1 MVRIAKFDDDIT
13 RIMKLKMKETDPW
26 FKGFVPTNAEG
37 LPCIDCFGQG
47 SLYYSACGEK
57 LKLVCV
63 KITNGIGKRG
73 ETGGTT
79 WSDFFET
86 NAQGDYWHYVLPCD
100 GKIEPEPQ
108 AGRVYDASV
117 GETVRVVFTNWK
129 EQKSGM
135 SKNYEVHAKVLE
147 REGKWGRLE
156 LPKPKNSIMK
166 FMTNTPGP
174 TKTIQKKPR
183 PA

>member
-13 RIMKLKMKETDPW
+13 RIVKAKMKPSGAWYSST
-26 FKGFVPTNAEG
+26 VPTNDEG
-37 LPCIDCFGQG
+37 RPCIDCFGQG
-47 SLYYSACGEK
+47 SLYYSVVDEK
-57 LKLVCV
+57 LKLVCI

-86 NAQGDYWHYVLPCD
+86 NAQGDCWHYVLPCD
-100 GKIEPEPQ
+100 GEIEPEPQ
-108 AGRVYDASV
+108 AGRVYDANV

-129 EQKSGM
+129 EQRNGM
-135 SKNYEVHAKVLE
+135 STNYEEKAKVLK

-156 LPKPKNSIMK
+156 LLKPKNSIMN
-166 FMTNTPGP
+166 FMTKPPGP
-174 TKTIQKKPR
+174 NKTIQKKPR